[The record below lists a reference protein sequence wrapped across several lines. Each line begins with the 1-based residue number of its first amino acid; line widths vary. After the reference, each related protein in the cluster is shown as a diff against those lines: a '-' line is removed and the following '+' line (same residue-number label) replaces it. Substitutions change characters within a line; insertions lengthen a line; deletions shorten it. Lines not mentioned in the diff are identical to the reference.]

1 MSPTRSVQRGLSAEL
16 AVSEKLITV
25 DESLPLAM
33 DSDPTVPMDLSSG
46 MSASVEGM
54 LRNEVEKGMEL
65 DGENANQEA
74 RFFKAKKGVLVM

>member
-1 MSPTRSVQRGLSAEL
+1 
-16 AVSEKLITV
+16 
-25 DESLPLAM
+25 M

-74 RFFKAKKGVLVM
+74 RFFKAKKGCW

>member
-74 RFFKAKKGVLVM
+74 RFFKAKKGCW